1 MKISTRG
8 KYALRFMMYAA
19 RHSNGN
25 YITLKEIAENE
36 NISIKYLEQIVSIL
50 NKADLL
56 ISTRGSSGG
65 YKLSRP
71 AEKYTTLEILRV
83 TEGDLLLSSQ
93 DEDGSKSMQW
103 FWSGLQ
109 SAIEKYLSNITL
121 QDLAEQDENNE
132 NFMYVI

>member
-1 MKISTRG
+1 
-8 KYALRFMMYAA
+8 MMYAA

-25 YITLKEIAENE
+25 YITLKEIAEDE

-71 AEKYTTLEILRV
+71 AEKYTTLEILRA

-121 QDLAEQDENNE
+121 QDLVEQDENNE

>member
-1 MKISTRG
+1 
-8 KYALRFMMYAA
+8 MMYAA

-71 AEKYTTLEILRV
+71 AEKYTSLEILRV

-109 SAIEKYLSNITL
+109 NAIEKYLSNITL
-121 QDLAEQDENNE
+121 QDLVEQDENNE

>member
-1 MKISTRG
+1 
-8 KYALRFMMYAA
+8 MMYAA

-65 YKLSRP
+65 YNLSRP
-71 AEKYTTLEILRV
+71 AEKYTSLEILRV

-109 SAIEKYLSNITL
+109 NAIEKYLSNITL
-121 QDLAEQDENNE
+121 QDLVEQDENNE

>member
-1 MKISTRG
+1 
-8 KYALRFMMYAA
+8 MMYAA

-71 AEKYTTLEILRV
+71 AEKYTSLEILRV

-121 QDLAEQDENNE
+121 QDLVEQDENNE

>member
-1 MKISTRG
+1 
-8 KYALRFMMYAA
+8 MMYAA

>member
-1 MKISTRG
+1 
-8 KYALRFMMYAA
+8 MMYAA

-71 AEKYTTLEILRV
+71 AEKYTTLEILRI

-121 QDLAEQDENNE
+121 QDLVEQDENNE

>member
-1 MKISTRG
+1 
-8 KYALRFMMYAA
+8 MMYAA

-121 QDLAEQDENNE
+121 QDLVEQDENNE